1 MRSRTFIALVT
12 VALALTGSARS
23 QAPAAKRAT
32 PPLRPIFFVTGHGW
46 GHGIGLS
53 QYGALGYAQ
62 HGFTYDKILAHY
74 YPGTTLG
81 QAPLARVRVLLAAS
95 RRQVTVSD
103 ESTFLV
109 KDGVGKSHKLA
120 AGSYSFGN
128 GFKLKLSAS
137 KPAQALPGPLLF
149 QPGVQPL
156 SLGGVPY
163 RGAFQ
168 VARVGAALQV
178 VNAVGLDLYVM
189 GVVPRE
195 MPKEW
200 PSDALKAQAIAAR
213 SYALAHLKR
222 GVDFDLY
229 SDTRSQ
235 VYGGIRAES
244 PSSNLAV
251 SATSGRVVLYQGK
264 VADTMFSS
272 TSGGR
277 TAAVQDVWPA
287 AKPVPYLISVPD
299 PYDSISPYHNWGP
312 LRFSPALLGRKL
324 GLHGPL
330 VDVQAA
336 FNSSGRVRSLTA
348 SGDRTQVTLTGQN
361 ARRALGLRSNWFRV
375 GVINLGAPSAPAV
388 FGAQVRL
395 NGVARGVST
404 LTLQQRPYAGTW
416 HTVSP
421 LKPGADG
428 TLAFPVRPKVS
439 SDYRLVADKVEG
451 RPVHVAVAPLV
462 GFYPVT
468 DRASLR
474 GHVRPIIAGASVL
487 IQRMGATAWATVTRT
502 TVDQAGDFAA
512 SFNLTQGTYRAR
524 VVPFHGYVFGT
535 SQLLTVLPA

>member
-23 QAPAAKRAT
+23 QAPAVKRAT

-62 HGFTYDKILAHY
+62 HGFTYDKIVAHY
-74 YPGTTLG
+74 YPGTALG
-81 QAPLARVRVLLAAS
+81 QAPVARVRVLLAAG

-103 ESTFLV
+103 DSTFLV
-109 KDGVGKSHKLA
+109 KDGAGKSHTLA

-149 QPGVQPL
+149 QPGGKPL
-156 SLGGVPY
+156 SLGGAPY

-178 VNAVGLDLYVM
+178 VNVVGLDLYVM

-251 SATSGRVVLYQGK
+251 SATAGRVVLYQGK
-264 VADTMFSS
+264 VANELRRRLMTTFV
-272 TSGGR
+272 GR
-277 TAAVQDVWPA
+277 G
-287 AKPVPYLISVPD
+287 I
-299 PYDSISPYHNWGP
+299 
-312 LRFSPALLGRKL
+312 
-324 GLHGPL
+324 
-330 VDVQAA
+330 
-336 FNSSGRVRSLTA
+336 
-348 SGDRTQVTLTGQN
+348 
-361 ARRALGLRSNWFRV
+361 
-375 GVINLGAPSAPAV
+375 
-388 FGAQVRL
+388 
-395 NGVARGVST
+395 
-404 LTLQQRPYAGTW
+404 RPYA
-416 HTVSP
+416 S
-421 LKPGADG
+421 
-428 TLAFPVRPKVS
+428 
-439 SDYRLVADKVEG
+439 
-451 RPVHVAVAPLV
+451 
-462 GFYPVT
+462 
-468 DRASLR
+468 
-474 GHVRPIIAGASVL
+474 
-487 IQRMGATAWATVTRT
+487 
-502 TVDQAGDFAA
+502 
-512 SFNLTQGTYRAR
+512 
-524 VVPFHGYVFGT
+524 
-535 SQLLTVLPA
+535 

>member
-1 MRSRTFIALVT
+1 M
-12 VALALTGSARS
+12 
-23 QAPAAKRAT
+23 
-32 PPLRPIFFVTGHGW
+32 
-46 GHGIGLS
+46 
-53 QYGALGYAQ
+53 
-62 HGFTYDKILAHY
+62 
-74 YPGTTLG
+74 
-81 QAPLARVRVLLAAS
+81 
-95 RRQVTVSD
+95 
-103 ESTFLV
+103 
-109 KDGVGKSHKLA
+109 
-120 AGSYSFGN
+120 
-128 GFKLKLSAS
+128 
-137 KPAQALPGPLLF
+137 
-149 QPGVQPL
+149 
-156 SLGGVPY
+156 
-163 RGAFQ
+163 
-168 VARVGAALQV
+168 
-178 VNAVGLDLYVM
+178 
-189 GVVPRE
+189 
-195 MPKEW
+195 
-200 PSDALKAQAIAAR
+200 
-213 SYALAHLKR
+213 
-222 GVDFDLY
+222 
-229 SDTRSQ
+229 
-235 VYGGIRAES
+235 
-244 PSSNLAV
+244 
-251 SATSGRVVLYQGK
+251 
-264 VADTMFSS
+264 
-272 TSGGR
+272 
-277 TAAVQDVWPA
+277 QDVWPA

-336 FNSSGRVRSLTA
+336 FNPSGRVRSLTA
-348 SGDRTQVTLTGQN
+348 SGDRSQVTLTGQG

-388 FGAQVRL
+388 FGAQARL

-462 GFYPVT
+462 RFYPVT

-524 VVPFHGYVFGT
+524 VAPFHGYVFGT